1 MQTARHPKPN
11 PAPGVVYFFMP
22 QGVIIKL
29 MQPKYYGAAAEY
41 NKPQSTGLGKIL
53 KLVGMVVGI
62 IVLITIAYFAFM
74 ALTSGGRNSAATLV
88 AREKQL
94 ITFMTSNQATIEND
108 NLRTINSSGSTLITS
123 DHYALSQGLK
133 ASYGLATPPEEI
145 TKAEADTTS
154 KKTLDNAK
162 IQSRFDVVFV
172 ELLQE
177 KIAST
182 QQLARTVRD
191 GSNGALKTAAEATI
205 KNLTT
210 IDEQLAKLQL

>member
-1 MQTARHPKPN
+1 
-11 PAPGVVYFFMP
+11 
-22 QGVIIKL
+22 

-41 NKPQSTGLGKIL
+41 NKPQSTGLGQIL
-53 KLVGMVVGI
+53 KIIGMVVGI
-62 IVLITIAYFAFM
+62 IVLITIAYFVYS
-74 ALTSGGRNSAATLV
+74 ALTSGGRNNAATLV

-94 ITFMTSNQATIEND
+94 ITYMTTNQATLEND
-108 NLRTINSSGSTLITS
+108 NLRTINSNGSALITS
-123 DHYALSQGLK
+123 DHYALTQGMK
-133 ASYGLATPPEEI
+133 TAYGLATPPEEI

-162 IQSRFDVVFV
+162 IQSRFDTVYI

-182 QQLARTVRD
+182 QQLARSVRD
-191 GSNGALKTAAEATI
+191 GSSGTLKTAAEATI

>member
-1 MQTARHPKPN
+1 
-11 PAPGVVYFFMP
+11 
-22 QGVIIKL
+22 
-29 MQPKYYGAAAEY
+29 MQPKYYGAAADY
-41 NKPQSTGLGKIL
+41 NRPPSTGLGKIL
-53 KLVGMVVGI
+53 KLVGLVVGI

-94 ITFMTSNQATIEND
+94 TTFMTTNQATLEND
-108 NLRTINSSGSTLITS
+108 NLRTINSNGSTLITS
-123 DHYALSQGLK
+123 DHYALTQGMK
-133 ASYGLATPPEEI
+133 AAYGLTSPPEDI

-154 KKTLDNAK
+154 KKTLDTAK
-162 IQSRFDVVFV
+162 IQSRFDTVYV

-182 QQLARTVRD
+182 QQLARSVRD
-191 GSNGALKTAAEATI
+191 SSSGALKTAAEATI